1 MYDVLN
7 AYMENGL
14 KLILHK
20 LPGTK
25 TISCGLWVKQ
35 GSSYETDEDNGL
47 SHLTE
52 HLLLNPENENSI
64 RYRNLMQEAS
74 ANGVIYNAATTKE
87 YTCYYLTGL
96 KHTLKWCL
104 SALACVAME
113 NREFTDDF
121 FENEKKIVLQ
131 EARGFYSSFQQIK
144 ERTSQALW
152 GNTGTGKII
161 MGDMSNITRASQNQ
175 VKKIIEDAY
184 VPGNAAV
191 VVVGNIEYPETMRM
205 IEEQFAGWKDK
216 KESTMEYAV
225 EKEPGIYFNQSKGA
239 NVVFSVGFRAPSYSS
254 EGRIAS
260 ELMVNMIGQS
270 GMQSRLSR
278 EIRMKRG
285 LAYTLGGFSG
295 FYRNRG
301 SIGFMA
307 VCDKE
312 KITETAKV
320 MMGVLRETRERGFTE
335 EEVNRAKRTVET
347 GLLLS
352 VDNIT
357 DHLRN
362 IGRCCVMEKD
372 FFIEKEIREIRELER
387 EEIEKVTTDILQ
399 EDNMA
404 LAVIGDCNAEEL
416 VEQIVLDRKEV
427 FHE

>member
-25 TISCGLWVKQ
+25 TISCGLWVRQ

-47 SHLTE
+47 SHLAE
-52 HLLLNPENENSI
+52 HLLLNPDNEKNM
-64 RYRNLMQEAS
+64 RYGCLMQEAA

-96 KHTLKWCL
+96 KHTLGLCL
-104 SALACVAME
+104 SALACMAME
-113 NREFTDDF
+113 NRDYSEAF

-131 EARGFYSSFQQIK
+131 EAKGFYSSFQQIK

-161 MGDMSNITRASQNQ
+161 MGDMSNITGASQSQ
-175 VKKIIEDAY
+175 IKRIIENSY

-205 IEEQFAGWKDK
+205 IEERFADWEDK
-216 KESTMEYAV
+216 KKETIEYAV
-225 EKEPGIYFNQSKGA
+225 EKEPGIYFNQTNGA

-254 EGRIAS
+254 RERIAS

-270 GMQSRLSR
+270 GMQSRLSK

-285 LAYTLGGFSG
+285 LAYTLGGFSV
-295 FYRNRG
+295 FYKNRG

-307 VCDKE
+307 VCGKE
-312 KITETAKV
+312 KITETANV
-320 MMGVLRETRERGFTE
+320 MMDVLRETREKGFTQ
-335 EEVNRAKRTVET
+335 EEVNRAKKTVET
-347 GLLLS
+347 SLLLS

-362 IGRCCVMEKD
+362 IGRCCVMERD
-372 FFIEKEIREIRELER
+372 FFIEKEVREIRELDK
-387 EEIEKVTTDILQ
+387 EEIEKVTVDILQ
-399 EDNMA
+399 EDNMG
-404 LAVIGDCNAEEL
+404 LAVIGDCRAEEL

-427 FHE
+427 PHE